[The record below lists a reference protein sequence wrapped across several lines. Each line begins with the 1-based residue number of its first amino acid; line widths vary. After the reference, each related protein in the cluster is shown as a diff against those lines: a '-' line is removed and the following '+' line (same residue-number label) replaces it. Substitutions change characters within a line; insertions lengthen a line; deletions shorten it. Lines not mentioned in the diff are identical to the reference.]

1 MRATGPV
8 ERPRSTWHRGRCR
21 PGDGRPRSRRPS
33 TAGTGCGPLAG
44 RGRQRLGGGLQLER
58 FRPGRGGVGGEDLRT
73 FHAAVD
79 QGAVE
84 RAREVAGDGRRGE
97 LERTGEIDDV
107 GLPLHRRAEERT
119 RGTELGQR
127 DHHRSGLMVS
137 APGRD
142 GRVVD
147 AVASRYDVLG
157 GTRAPLAALVVA
169 LVVSLAWRVRRSR
182 RRAICRGIAV
192 TRLSKATSS
201 ACPGDATDT
210 ANAPPWLDE
219 IVDVGRP
226 LGVTSSCSAAHAPPL
241 PHLPIQI
248 HGLVSRG
255 TRTSSA
261 VSLSSPSPPGCSP
274 TRISVRPAAPAPATA
289 RRGTSDGRWHPTRLA
304 ARLPA

>member
-1 MRATGPV
+1 
-8 ERPRSTWHRGRCR
+8 
-21 PGDGRPRSRRPS
+21 
-33 TAGTGCGPLAG
+33 
-44 RGRQRLGGGLQLER
+44 
-58 FRPGRGGVGGEDLRT
+58 
-73 FHAAVD
+73 
-79 QGAVE
+79 
-84 RAREVAGDGRRGE
+84 
-97 LERTGEIDDV
+97 
-107 GLPLHRRAEERT
+107 
-119 RGTELGQR
+119 
-127 DHHRSGLMVS
+127 MVS

-219 IVDVGRP
+219 IVDGGRP

-304 ARLPA
+304 ARLPLEVQVRQCGWSECARKLSMGSACGFPTLRDGDARSPVGSCSPGPAPPCPAPGSRPGPTAGAVAQAGEAVRRAGRGAPGVPLRRPGQDGGRRARPLEFPPGRCSAL